1 MTSVFNRRTALG
13 LLGAGSAAFLAAC
26 APLRNV
32 KKGAESPSE
41 SASESPAST
50 ASASPTAQKKDYSGE
65 ARLEK
70 YDTSAGTYEP
80 GTSEHPPRNMPKPI
94 KPDNM
99 NENSVAGFYSTLAF
113 YAAGLEYAMRSGDTT
128 YMDQVKLEKRE
139 KEGFEGK
146 FSQYVSYVAGG
157 LVWYSN
163 VKVVFDLKSSEPNK
177 TSQYYIWPAEMR
189 IDVGTHVY
197 AVNGQS
203 KPVSAKE
210 QKHSMNAVFRGEY
223 IDGVWQI
230 GTLGSLQS
238 S

>member
-13 LLGAGSAAFLAAC
+13 LLGVGSAAFLAAC

-32 KKGAESPSE
+32 KKGAENPSE

-99 NENSVAGFYSTLAF
+99 NEKSEAGFYSNLAF

-157 LVWYSN
+157 VVWYSN
-163 VKVVFDLKSSEPNK
+163 PKVVFDLKNSEPSKAN
-177 TSQYYIWPAEMR
+177 QYYLWPAE
-189 IDVGTHVY
+189 VKVSFGTHAY
-197 AVNGQS
+197 AINGKS
-203 KPVSAKE
+203 KALSASE
-210 QKHSMNAVFRGEY
+210 QKNSMNAVFRGEY
-223 IDGVWQI
+223 VDGVWKI
-230 GTLGSLQS
+230 DTLGSIQS

>member
-13 LLGAGSAAFLAAC
+13 LLGAGSAAFLVAC
-26 APLRNV
+26 APLRSV
-32 KKGAESPSE
+32 KKGAGSPRE

-99 NENSVAGFYSTLAF
+99 NENSVAGFYSNLAF
-113 YAAGLEYAMRSGDTT
+113 YVAGLEYALRSGNTM

-139 KEGFEGK
+139 KESFEGDFNK
-146 FSQYVSYVAGG
+146 LISYVAGG
-157 LVWYSN
+157 VIWFSN
-163 VKVVFDLKSSEPNK
+163 PKVVFDLKSPEPSKAN
-177 TSQYYIWPAEMR
+177 QYYLWPAE
-189 IDVGTHVY
+189 IKAYYGAHVY
-197 AVNGQS
+197 AVNGNS
-203 KPVSAKE
+203 KALSASE
-210 QKHSMNAVFRGEY
+210 QKNSGNAVFRGEY

-230 GTLGSLQS
+230 GTLGALQS